1 MWTETG
7 IAALQD
13 SVIMKKRERLTRMV
27 VGHLSRMKGRLTL
40 AVTCTL
46 GVVLLELAAPWPIKV
61 LFDHVLLK
69 KPLTPGLSFLE
80 SLLGYGTVTVI
91 AILALFIILIA
102 LSKATCSYFQLFQT
116 SRIGY
121 QLVFEL
127 RRKLFQHLQV
137 LSLSYQNRTRAGELL
152 NRITGDTKNLRDTFT
167 ESALAFGTH
176 LLTIVGMLVV
186 MFMLNWQLALIAAV
200 TFPLLLLFL
209 TIFYRRIKI
218 IAKSQRRQEGKI
230 AARLGEVFATAQLVR
245 AFGRE
250 RYEIE
255 QFEVESVK
263 HLEEGVRAL
272 RLEAAAIRVTEI
284 ISALGLGTT
293 VFYGAILTIDG
304 RMTPG
309 DLLVFTAYISGMYT
323 PVRQVAKLLLK
334 FNKAAVSA
342 DRLSE
347 IFNEEPEL
355 PDRPDAIEAQGLRGE
370 IRFDHVSFDY
380 GEENKVLKDI
390 SFSVV
395 PGQRLVLVGGSG
407 AGKSTL
413 VNLLLRL
420 YEPSSGSIYVDGHD
434 IRDYQRESLRHEIG
448 IVLQDNL
455 LFGASIRENIAYGKL
470 HATSEEIEAAARAA
484 HAHEFIEALPDG
496 YETEVGER
504 GTTLSGGQRQRI
516 GLARAM
522 VKRPSIL
529 ILDEPT
535 SALDA
540 KAEAQIQEVIG
551 RLQKGKATILIVHH
565 FRYIRDD
572 DHILVLKQGEIVE
585 QGRES
590 ELIAMKGH
598 YYDLYLHQQSGARTE

>member
-1 MWTETG
+1 
-7 IAALQD
+7 
-13 SVIMKKRERLTRMV
+13 MKKRDRLTRIV
-27 VGHLSRMKGRLTL
+27 VGHLGSMKGALIT
-40 AVTCTL
+40 AVICTL
-46 GVVLLELAAPWPIKV
+46 GVVLLELVAPWPIKV
-61 LFDHVLLK
+61 LFDHILLQ
-69 KPLTPGLSFLE
+69 KPLSPGLSFLD
-80 SLLGYGTVTVI
+80 SLLEHKTVTVV
-91 AILALFIILIA
+91 AILALLIVLIA
-102 LSKATCSYFQLFQT
+102 LSKAACLYFQVFQT
-116 SRIGY
+116 SRIGF

-127 RRKLFQHLQV
+127 RRELFQHLQV
-137 LSLSYQNRTRAGELL
+137 LSLSYHNRTRAGELL
-152 NRITGDTKNLRDTFT
+152 NRVTGDTRNLRDTFT

-186 MFMLNWQLALIAAV
+186 MFLLNWQLALIAAV
-200 TFPLLLLFL
+200 TFPLLLLVL
-209 TIFYRRIKI
+209 TVFYSRIKI
-218 IAKSQRRQEGKI
+218 IVKKQRRREGKI

-255 QFEVESVK
+255 QFEVESAK

-272 RLEAAAIRVTEI
+272 RLEAAAIRVTEL
-284 ISALGLGTT
+284 ISALGMGAT
-293 VFYGAILTIDG
+293 VFYGALLTLDG

-309 DLLVFTAYISGMYT
+309 DLLVFSAYVSRMYN

-342 DRLSE
+342 DRLRE
-347 IFNEEPEL
+347 ILNEEPEL
-355 PDRPDAIEAQGLRGE
+355 PDRSDAIEAQGLKGE

-380 GEENKVLKDI
+380 GEGNNILKDI
-390 SFSVV
+390 SFSVA
-395 PGQRLVLVGGSG
+395 PGQRLVLVGSSG

-420 YEPSSGSIYVDGHD
+420 YEPSSGSILVDGHD
-434 IRDYQRESLRHEIG
+434 IRDYRRESLRHEIG

-470 HATSEEIEAAARAA
+470 QATLEEVEAAARAA

-496 YETEVGER
+496 YETVVGER
-504 GTTLSGGQRQRI
+504 GATLSGGQRQRI

-540 KAEAQIQEVIG
+540 EAEALIQEVIE
-551 RLQKGKATILIVHH
+551 RLQQGKTTILIVHH

-572 DHILVLKQGEIVE
+572 DHVLVLKQGEIVE
-585 QGRES
+585 QGRAS
-590 ELIAMKGH
+590 ELMAMRGH
-598 YYDLYLHQQSGARTE
+598 YFDLYLHQQSGARMQ